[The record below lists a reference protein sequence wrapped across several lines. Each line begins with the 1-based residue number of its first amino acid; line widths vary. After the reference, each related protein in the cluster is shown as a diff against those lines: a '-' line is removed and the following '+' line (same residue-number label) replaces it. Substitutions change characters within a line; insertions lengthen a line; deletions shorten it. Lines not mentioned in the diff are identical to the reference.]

1 MLNKPLWWF
10 HHTNTCIASIYK
22 CLVGTATVWE
32 STGFTLLN
40 LVLYVDEIQWE
51 EVLCCWCHRYV
62 GEKKVGNGYVQA
74 FSKPLCHIQSPQ
86 GFLTAMRQETTRMNL
101 AKGWEL
107 DSVVLHNEVT
117 KMMKEDV
124 AGPPP
129 ADIGGVYIYG
139 LFLEG
144 AGWDRRNSKLVESAP
159 KVRTDWA
166 SLTGVQYG
174 VLGEHQKVFGVPAAL
189 VSQHVLRG
197 IK

>member
-1 MLNKPLWWF
+1 ML
-10 HHTNTCIASIYK
+10 
-22 CLVGTATVWE
+22 LV
-32 STGFTLLN
+32 SLL
-40 LVLYVDEIQWE
+40 
-51 EVLCCWCHRYV
+51 CW
-62 GEKKVGNGYVQA
+62 EKKVGNGYVQA
-74 FSKPLCHIQSPQ
+74 LSKLLCHIQSPQ

-101 AKGWEL
+101 AKGWAL

-159 KVRTDWA
+159 KVRTD
-166 SLTGVQYG
+166 
-174 VLGEHQKVFGVPAAL
+174 
-189 VSQHVLRG
+189 
-197 IK
+197 